1 MKNGGRLLEMK
12 NITKTF
18 SGVRALDSASLC
30 VQAGTV
36 HALMGEN
43 GAGKSTLMKCLL
55 GVYEKDSGSIFLNGE
70 DVNFKNPRRAAES
83 GVAMVQQELTQAL
96 NRSVAENI
104 WMGRYPSKFAFSPFV
119 SDGEARRKT
128 QAIFASLG
136 IDTNPKEK
144 MSRLSVS
151 KRQMIEIAK
160 AVSFGARIIVFDE
173 PTSSLTEP
181 EAEHLFEIINSLK
194 NRGCGIIYI
203 SHKMEEILRISD
215 EITVMRDGKTIAS
228 RQAKEMSVSEI
239 IRLTVGRELTKR
251 YPPKL
256 NEPGCEMLGVQ
267 NLSGGHNRLRNISFN
282 ARQGEILGV
291 AGLDGSGRTELLET
305 IFGAQSA
312 SGGDIYLCGSKANN
326 KSPAAAVKNGFAL
339 LPEERRANGIFG
351 ILGLTE
357 NAVAASL
364 NRLGWGPFV
373 SESKARRE
381 TDEII
386 KKLNVKAAS
395 RDIAISCLSGGNQQ
409 KVIFGRWLLN
419 NPTVF
424 LLDEPTRGIDVGAK
438 YEIYKIISR
447 LAQSGKIIIMASSEM
462 PELLGICNRIL
473 VMSGGRLA
481 GIVDAA
487 TATQEQIMTLA
498 AKYA

>member
-1 MKNGGRLLEMK
+1 MKNGGVLLEMK
-12 NITKTF
+12 NITKAF

-30 VQAGTV
+30 VRAGTV

-70 DVNFKNPRRAAES
+70 EVNFKNPRRAAES
-83 GVAMVQQELTQAL
+83 GVAMVQQELNQAL
-96 NRSVAENI
+96 NRSVAENM

-128 QAIFASLG
+128 REIFDSLG
-136 IDTNPKEK
+136 IEANPKEK

-160 AVSFGARIIVFDE
+160 AVSFGARVIVFDE

-181 EAEHLFEIINSLK
+181 EAERLFEIINSLK
-194 NRGCGIIYI
+194 KQGCGIIYI

-215 EITVMRDGKTIAS
+215 EITVMRDGKTVAS

-239 IRLTVGRELTKR
+239 IRLMVGRELTNR

-256 NEPGCEMLGVQ
+256 NEPGCEMLSVQ
-267 NLSGGHNRLRNISFN
+267 NLSGEHSRLRNVSFN

-312 SGGDIYLCGSKANN
+312 SSGDI
-326 KSPAAAVKNGFAL
+326 
-339 LPEERRANGIFG
+339 
-351 ILGLTE
+351 
-357 NAVAASL
+357 SL
-364 NRLGWGPFV
+364 RQQG
-373 SESKARRE
+373 K
-381 TDEII
+381 
-386 KKLNVKAAS
+386 
-395 RDIAISCLSGGNQQ
+395 QQ
-409 KVIFGRWLLN
+409 K
-419 NPTVF
+419 
-424 LLDEPTRGIDVGAK
+424 
-438 YEIYKIISR
+438 SR
-447 LAQSGKIIIMASSEM
+447 RCG
-462 PELLGICNRIL
+462 
-473 VMSGGRLA
+473 
-481 GIVDAA
+481 
-487 TATQEQIMTLA
+487 
-498 AKYA
+498 

>member
-1 MKNGGRLLEMK
+1 
-12 NITKTF
+12 
-18 SGVRALDSASLC
+18 
-30 VQAGTV
+30 
-36 HALMGEN
+36 
-43 GAGKSTLMKCLL
+43 
-55 GVYEKDSGSIFLNGE
+55 
-70 DVNFKNPRRAAES
+70 
-83 GVAMVQQELTQAL
+83 
-96 NRSVAENI
+96 
-104 WMGRYPSKFAFSPFV
+104 
-119 SDGEARRKT
+119 
-128 QAIFASLG
+128 
-136 IDTNPKEK
+136 

-160 AVSFGARIIVFDE
+160 AVSFGARVIVFDE

-181 EAEHLFEIINSLK
+181 EAERLFEIINSLK
-194 NRGCGIIYI
+194 KQGCGIIYI

-215 EITVMRDGKTIAS
+215 KITVMRDGKTVAS

-239 IRLTVGRELTKR
+239 IRLMVGRELTNR

-256 NEPGCEMLGVQ
+256 NEPGCEMLSVQ
-267 NLSGGHNRLRNISFN
+267 NLSGEHSRLRNVSFN

-312 SGGDIYLCGSKANN
+312 SSGDIYLCGSRANN
-326 KSPAAAVKNGFAL
+326 KNPAAAVKNGFAL
-339 LPEERRANGIFG
+339 LTEERRANGIFG

-357 NAVAASL
+357 NATAASL
-364 NRLGWGPFV
+364 NRLGAGPFV
-373 SESKARRE
+373 SESRARRE

-395 RDIAISCLSGGNQQ
+395 RNIAISHLSGGNQQ
-409 KVIFGRWLLN
+409 KVILGRWLLN
-419 NPTVF
+419 DPAVL

-481 GIVDAA
+481 GEADAA
-487 TATQEQIMTLA
+487 TATQEQIMSLA
-498 AKYA
+498 AKYV